1 VVREGAD
8 STQASEAL
16 RTQAIATLG
25 EFMQALTDAR
35 TDLDDFHAA
44 LETNRRHLIAGGR
57 ANDMTGLFDLPSLR
71 STLTERLDLVERA
84 RMDCRRALWR
94 LQMAEGA
101 TIAEIA
107 REWGLS
113 RQLVSRALA
122 NLETTV
128 SS

>member
-1 VVREGAD
+1 MPSQDHDPRV
-8 STQASEAL
+8 SQASGMIRL
-16 RTQAIATLG
+16 
-25 EFMQALTDAR
+25 
-35 TDLDDFHAA
+35 
-44 LETNRRHLIAGGR
+44 

-94 LQMAEGA
+94 LQVAEGA
-101 TIAEIA
+101 TIAEVA

-122 NLETTV
+122 NDDTKV